1 MTNRDNALWQQYWRD
16 RRTDFHQKTVNPLLI
31 RFWPGLG
38 LAPGSR
44 VLVPLCGKSL
54 DMLWLV
60 EQGYRVLGIELSALA
75 VRAFFREH
83 QMQPTRRN
91 EGLLTRW
98 GYGNLGI
105 LCGDFFAMTEAD
117 LGPVDAIYD
126 HTAFT
131 ALPED
136 IRRPYVA
143 HLNAITPA
151 ARKLLL
157 LTAEDADE
165 GQSPAQ
171 ASAAAPEIAALYGE
185 RFEIELSHVEPVI
198 GDAAQASDA
207 PPECVYYKVY
217 RLSQRNEGQKVL
229 T

>member
-1 MTNRDNALWQQYWRD
+1 MR
-16 RRTDFHQKTVNPLLI
+16 
-31 RFWPGLG
+31 
-38 LAPGSR
+38 
-44 VLVPLCGKSL
+44 
-54 DMLWLV
+54 WLV

-91 EGLLTRW
+91 ERLLTRW

-105 LCGDFFAMTEAD
+105 LCGDFFTMTEAD

-151 ARKLLL
+151 TRKLLL

-165 GQSPAQ
+165 GQLPAQ

-185 RFEIELSHVEPVI
+185 RFEIILSHVEPVI
-198 GDAAQASDA
+198 GDAAQAPDA